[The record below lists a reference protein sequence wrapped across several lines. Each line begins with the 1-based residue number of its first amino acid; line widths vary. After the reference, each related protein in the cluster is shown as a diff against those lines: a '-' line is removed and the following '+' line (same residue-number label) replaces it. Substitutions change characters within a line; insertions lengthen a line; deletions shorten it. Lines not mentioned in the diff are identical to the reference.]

1 MTAQEAKPLEFVKV
15 KTTLPALPY
24 PPLAERPPVSTGRLI
39 LRTFRQDDLQAIHEL
54 RTDNEVMKW
63 TYRGVVDA
71 SLEETQEFLNG
82 KLYGDAERNQTFVIT
97 LADTGEIIGT
107 GGVHNRS
114 GHVGW
119 PEIGYMLK
127 TKHQGKGY
135 ATEFLTGLLKFWW
148 TLPRADTVAEVM
160 KETVPDHGASGVA
173 IECISAMVE
182 SDNTA
187 SQNVATKAGLA
198 IGAKYSDNGK
208 KGLVHLSCFLAHRPQ
223 SS

>member
-1 MTAQEAKPLEFVKV
+1 MTSQETKGLELVKV

-24 PPLAERPPVSTGRLI
+24 LPLAERPPVNTGRLV

-63 TYRGVVDA
+63 TYKGVVDA

-82 KLYGDAERNQTFVIT
+82 KLFGDAERNQTFAIT
-97 LADTGEIIGT
+97 LAETGELIGT

-114 GHVGW
+114 GHIGW

-127 TKHQGKGY
+127 TKHQGNGY

-148 TLPRADTVAEVM
+148 TLPRENAEVDVM
-160 KETVPDHGASGVA
+160 KETVADYGASGIA

-187 SQNVATKAGLA
+187 SHKVATKAGLTV
-198 IGAKYSDNGK
+198 GGNYSDNGK
-208 KGLVHLSCFLAHRPQ
+208 KGLVHLSCFVARRPQ